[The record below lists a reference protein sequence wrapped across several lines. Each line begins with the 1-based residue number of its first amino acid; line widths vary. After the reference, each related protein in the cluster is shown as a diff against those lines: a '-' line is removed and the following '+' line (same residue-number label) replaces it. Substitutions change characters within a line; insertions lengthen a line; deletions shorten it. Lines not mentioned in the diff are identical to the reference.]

1 MWRSRV
7 AVYVMVCV
15 VLAMKACVF
24 FSFLF
29 WRVYVFNENDLNS
42 TMPITKEKKMVLF
55 YLFIYYYYYCY
66 YFKEEKCLDNLWGL
80 QFFFFLEILI

>member
-24 FSFLF
+24 SSFLF
-29 WRVYVFNENDLNS
+29 WRVDVFNEDGLNS
-42 TMPITKEKKMVLF
+42 TMPITKEKKKV
-55 YLFIYYYYYCY
+55 YLFIY
-66 YFKEEKCLDNLWGL
+66 FLKEEKCLDNLRGL
-80 QFFFFLEILI
+80 LLFFLRNSNLNPYTRIF